1 MFSISC
7 DFSIGFWNCSDNVVL
22 FVFHFI
28 IKQIHLL
35 YFCIVNYEKFEDA
48 KKGFSEAINRMT
60 DNTMAKIKE
69 TKGTGFFIVC
79 LYMYCRWRSRYQ
91 GRRVGIPLT
100 GLTPP
105 LVCVCPKPGP
115 GLPKS

>member
-60 DNTMAKIKE
+60 DNTMAKSKG
-69 TKGTGFFIVC
+69 TKGTGFLSFVYIC
-79 LYMYCRWRSRYQ
+79 IAI
-91 GRRVGIPLT
+91 GDPGIKDG
-100 GLTPP
+100 GLEFH
-105 LVCVCPKPGP
+105 
-115 GLPKS
+115 